1 MSYGYPL
8 LSPMVMVEGVQL
20 ADLMDIGLRKLDAI
34 AGRGAGKDFYDLYFI
49 AQVRNFFKQE
59 ARRIGRQWF
68 EEG

>member
-1 MSYGYPL
+1 M
-8 LSPMVMVEGVQL
+8 